1 MTTMPHA
8 TLDLED
14 LRQTVA
20 EVLDMEESVVTD
32 EAHFIDDLGA
42 DSLLGLEVM
51 VVLERKYGVKF
62 AEDELKQVTC
72 MKSAYD
78 LVAGKL
84 AG

>member
-1 MTTMPHA
+1 MSTMSH
-8 TLDLED
+8 TSLDLED

-20 EVLDMEESVVTD
+20 EVLDVDEADVTD
-32 EAHFIDDLGA
+32 DAHFVDELGA

-62 AEDELKQVTC
+62 AEEELKQVTC
-72 MKSAYD
+72 LRGAYD

-84 AG
+84 AP